1 MAMRRLAE
9 APKLGPEDEGLGRLL
24 LRVVREMRT
33 AFDRKLED
41 VGLTAQ
47 QAEILFRCSRAGELT
62 PKQLTN
68 LLSTDNA
75 GVTRLVDRLERK
87 GLVTRHASA
96 ADRRSVTVRLTRS
109 GTALVPR
116 IARLAHAQRRRLF
129 AGLSRVEQEQM
140 RGLLRRILDN
150 VGPAA

>member
-1 MAMRRLAE
+1 MRRLAE

-96 ADRRSVTVRLTRS
+96 ADRRSVTVRLTPS
-109 GTALVPR
+109 GTALVPSLVW
-116 IARLAHAQRRRLF
+116 LAQVQRRRLV
-129 AGLSRVEQEQM
+129 AGLPSGM
-140 RGLLRRILDN
+140 R
-150 VGPAA
+150 A

>member
-1 MAMRRLAE
+1 MRRLAE

-116 IARLAHAQRRRLF
+116 VRRLAHAQRRHIF
-129 AGLSRVEQEQM
+129 AGLSATEQKQM
-140 RGLLRRILDN
+140 RGLLHRILDN

>member
-1 MAMRRLAE
+1 MRRLAE
-9 APKLGPEDEGLGRLL
+9 APELGAEEEGLGRLL

-33 AFDRKLED
+33 KFDRSLEQ

-68 LLSTDNA
+68 LLTTDNA
-75 GVTRLVDRLERK
+75 GVTRLVDRLEAKR
-87 GLVTRHASA
+87 LVTRNASA
-96 ADRRSVTVRLTRS
+96 NDRRSVTVRLTRS

-116 IARLAHAQRRRLF
+116 VARLAHAQRRRLF
-129 AGLSRVEQEQM
+129 AGLSAAEQEQL
-140 RGLLRRILDN
+140 RGLLNRILDN

>member
-1 MAMRRLAE
+1 MRRLAE
-9 APKLGPEDEGLGRLL
+9 EPQLGPEEEGLGRLL

-33 AFDRKLED
+33 RFDRDLER

-68 LLSTDNA
+68 LLITDNA

-87 GLVTRHASA
+87 GLVTRRASA
-96 ADRRSVTVRLTRS
+96 NDSRSATVRLTRS
-109 GTALVPR
+109 CTPLLPRVPR
-116 IARLAHAQRRRLF
+116 RAPPHAPRL
-129 AGLSRVEQEQM
+129 
-140 RGLLRRILDN
+140 
-150 VGPAA
+150 

>member
-1 MAMRRLAE
+1 MRRLAE

-129 AGLSRVEQEQM
+129 AGLSRVEQDQM

>member
-1 MAMRRLAE
+1 MRRLAE

-47 QAEILFRCSRAGELT
+47 QAEILFRCGRAGELT

>member
-1 MAMRRLAE
+1 MRRLAE
-9 APKLGPEDEGLGRLL
+9 EPQLGPEEEGLGRLL

-33 AFDRKLED
+33 MFDRNLEQ

-68 LLSTDNA
+68 LLMTDNA

-87 GLVTRHASA
+87 GLVTRHTSA
-96 ADRRSVTVRLTRS
+96 NDRRSVTVRLTRS

-116 IARLAHAQRRRLF
+116 VARLAHAQRRRIF
-129 AGLSRVEQEQM
+129 AGLSATEQKQM
-140 RGLLRRILDN
+140 RALLHRILDN
-150 VGPAA
+150 VGPAE

>member
-1 MAMRRLAE
+1 MRRPAE
-9 APKLGPEDEGLGRLL
+9 APELGAEQEGLGRLL

-33 AFDRKLED
+33 RFDRDLEGI
-41 VGLTAQ
+41 GLTAQ
-47 QAEILFRCSRAGELT
+47 QAEILFRCSRAGEPT
-62 PKQLTN
+62 PKELTN
-68 LLSTDNA
+68 LLTTDNA

-96 ADRRSVTVRLTRS
+96 DDRRSVRVRLTRS

-116 IARLAHAQRRRLF
+116 VARLAHAQKRRLF
-129 AGLSRVEQEQM
+129 AGLSAAEQEQM
-140 RGLLRRILDN
+140 RSLLHRILDN

>member
-1 MAMRRLAE
+1 MRRLAE
-9 APKLGPEDEGLGRLL
+9 EPQLGPEEEGLGRLL

-33 AFDRKLED
+33 RFDRDLER

-68 LLSTDNA
+68 LLITDNA

-87 GLVTRHASA
+87 GLVTRRASA
-96 ADRRSVTVRLTRS
+96 NDRRSVTVRLTRS

-116 IARLAHAQRRRLF
+116 VARVAHAQRRRLF
-129 AGLSRVEQEQM
+129 SGLSPAEQEQM
-140 RGLLRRILDN
+140 RSLLHRILDN

>member
-1 MAMRRLAE
+1 MRRLAE

>member
-1 MAMRRLAE
+1 MRRLAE
-9 APKLGPEDEGLGRLL
+9 APELGPEDEGLGRLL

-33 AFDRKLED
+33 AFDRKLEH

-87 GLVTRHASA
+87 GLVTRHANA

-109 GTALVPR
+109 GTALIPR
-116 IARLAHAQRRRLF
+116 IARPAPAPPPPPF
-129 AGLSRVEQEQM
+129 ARPPPA
-140 RGLLRRILDN
+140 
-150 VGPAA
+150 GPDPV

>member
-1 MAMRRLAE
+1 MAIRRLAE
-9 APKLGPEDEGLGRLL
+9 TPRLGTEVEGMGRLL
-24 LRVVREMRT
+24 LRVVREMRRG
-33 AFDRKLED
+33 FDRSLEEL
-41 VGLTAQ
+41 GLTAQ
-47 QAEILFRCSRAGELT
+47 QAEILFRCRAGELT

-68 LLSTDNA
+68 LLTTDNA

-96 ADRRSVTVRLTRS
+96 DDRRSVTVRLTRS

-116 IARLAHAQRRRLF
+116 VTRLAHAQRRRLF
-129 AGLSRVEQEQM
+129 AGLSAVEQQQL
-140 RGLLRRILDN
+140 RGLLNRILDN

>member
-1 MAMRRLAE
+1 MRRLAE
-9 APKLGPEDEGLGRLL
+9 APELGAEEEGLGRLL

-33 AFDRKLED
+33 KFDRSLER

-68 LLSTDNA
+68 LLTTDNA
-75 GVTRLVDRLERK
+75 GVTRLVDRLEAKR
-87 GLVTRHASA
+87 LVTRHASA
-96 ADRRSVTVRLTRS
+96 NDRRSVTVRLTRS

-116 IARLAHAQRRRLF
+116 VARLAHAQRRRLF
-129 AGLSRVEQEQM
+129 AGLSAAEQEQL
-140 RGLLRRILDN
+140 RGLLNRILDN